1 MQKTFDFISDPGHGW
16 VKVPIKLLWELGIAE
31 KITTYS
37 YQRGEYAYL
46 EEDGDA
52 TLFHRAFFDRYH
64 RFPVYRERNAGQK
77 YSRVR
82 GYRSYEITKLPEGFK
97 LHIPGLIA
105 MR

>member
-16 VKVPIKLLWELGIAE
+16 VKVPIKLLRELGIAE

-37 YQRGEYAYL
+37 YRQGANAYL
-46 EEDGDA
+46 EEDCDA

-64 RFPVYRERNAGQK
+64 RFPVYRERNEGQK

-82 GYRSYEITKLPEGFK
+82 GYDHY
-97 LHIPGLIA
+97 PGTNTHPA
-105 MR
+105 F